1 MNANKWVAML
11 ATGSMLAVAVP
22 VSAQFGGLGA
32 LKKKLDTV
40 ATELEKPKPVP
51 QPQPTARTTPPQA
64 PAPIAVPV
72 RTQQV
77 AAPSAP
83 VVRQVAVS
91 EVVATEAWRCFQ
103 EPDATAIKIEFS
115 YLKDATG
122 QRRGFFTET
131 YASAYD
137 DEGNK
142 LPADIERLGG
152 KGTFTSRGANYQLK
166 FDDPERGVI
175 NMAVGIKDPENGF
188 MHSSTRYDED
198 SPSLD
203 DIKSL
208 AQKFSDAEI
217 KKFEM
222 ESDENPDGGMSL
234 ACTLIKPIYSKYSF
248 EDFSVQSPANF
259 EYHRD
264 DIVAPRFTKSEKE
277 FRNVQS
283 IFSTIENDS
292 PSFAKF
298 YLVADLSDAWTRDY
312 TLIDARS
319 GKTFSGF
326 LVTDEAVDKVGMQIS
341 SLIYVNSYLHI
352 SFSANDDKNSCFI
365 NYSVW
370 NGNSLKIL
378 NSDELTGIE
387 YCRAEGSAS
396 LNAGSIKLIEDQ
408 IIRGERRAPTKT
420 AQ

>member
-1 MNANKWVAML
+1 MKVKL
-11 ATGSMLAVAVP
+11 SVAVLAACSALAMAMP
-22 VSAQFGGLGA
+22 VSAQFKGLKAMKKA
-32 LKKKLDTV
+32 LET
-40 ATELEKPKPVP
+40 ATEVLEEPKPTP
-51 QPQPTARTTPPQA
+51 QPQPPARPTPPRA

-77 AAPSAP
+77 TAPATP
-83 VVRQVAVS
+83 VVRQAVTN
-91 EVVATEAWRCFQ
+91 EIVATEAWRCFQ

-115 YLKDATG
+115 YLKDPTG

-142 LPADIERLGG
+142 LPADIERLSG

-175 NMAVGIKDPENGF
+175 NMAVGIEDPENGF
-188 MHSSTRYDED
+188 MHSSTRYDDD
-198 SPSLD
+198 SPALD

-208 AQKFSDAEI
+208 VQKFSDAEI

-222 ESDENPDGGMSL
+222 DSDENPDGGMPL
-234 ACTLIKPIYSKYSF
+234 VCTLIKPIYSKYSF

-283 IFSTIENDS
+283 IISTIENDS

-326 LVTDEAVDKVGMQIS
+326 LVPDEVVDKVGIQLS
-341 SLIYVNSYLHI
+341 SLLYVNSYLHI
-352 SFSANDDKNSCFI
+352 SFSANDEKNSCFI

-378 NSDELTGIE
+378 NSDELVGIE

-396 LNAGSIKLIEDQ
+396 LNAGSIKFIEDQ
-408 IIRGERRAPTKT
+408 IIRGERPAPTKT